1 MSMDTNMIIKYMQ
14 IHFSICFLIFFN
26 MVVMFICRK
35 EKKEK
40 KDCKSIMGINTRGC

>member
-1 MSMDTNMIIKYMQ
+1 
-14 IHFSICFLIFFN
+14 

-35 EKKEK
+35 EKKKEK